1 MPAPSSTD
9 TALAPVIGPG
19 IQVVVAPLRR
29 EDHIVLVKERRDGQ
43 EIWSLPGG
51 GVERG
56 ELLTEALVREVQE
69 ESGLRLRTVG
79 PLAFLVNTTSKRYPS
94 TVVLTFD
101 CSDWNGDIPV
111 QDPDDKV
118 ISAVLLPLNE
128 ATQLL
133 ASSAATRPEIEPVL
147 AYLDG
152 TSTNQVWSYREN
164 QPTS

>member
-1 MPAPSSTD
+1 MPPTNSPDEAP
-9 TALAPVIGPG
+9 APVIGPG
-19 IQVVVAPLRR
+19 VQVVVALLRR

-51 GVERG
+51 GVEQG

-69 ESGLRLRTVG
+69 ETGLRLGTVG

-101 CSDWNGDIPV
+101 CSDWNGEITV
-111 QDPDDKV
+111 RDPDDKV

-133 ASSAATRPEIEPVL
+133 TSSAATRPEIEPVL

-152 TSTNQVWSYREN
+152 ASTNQVWSYRED
-164 QPTS
+164 QPTR